1 MGKDFGAM
9 VGKRVTLRLREA
21 GGGYRDIVG
30 HIESGTTLRNRSGDL
45 LSFNPSEIA
54 VWREIKPLPDLAGQG
69 APRSIRIRELEDL
82 FSLTWV
88 ADEFEM
94 VGKWLLRASQKAMLR
109 ANSVLPRGFGP
120 YGEPECDLD
129 EAIKSVIDF
138 YSRRNQ
144 EPIFQISLPLYKDLD
159 MELEKRGWVE
169 KLRVHVMV
177 GNISHSEV
185 QLNSD
190 ITFEVSEK
198 CSDEWLALQDDGFAL
213 KKIVERSPALYATLR
228 KEGQVIAV
236 VRSAGQS
243 SWVAITRLFVAPE
256 YRGKDLGR
264 QLMQLLFNELTTLGI
279 NKVALQVSED
289 NLAAH
294 KLYLALG
301 FKIHH
306 DFTFRT
312 LSL

>member
-1 MGKDFGAM
+1 MGEDFVAM
-9 VGKRVTLRLREA
+9 IGKRLTIRLFEA

-30 HIESGTTLRNRSGDL
+30 HIESSTTLRNRSGDL
-45 LSFNPSEIA
+45 ISFNPSQIA
-54 VWREIKPLPDLAGQG
+54 AWREIKPLPDLAGRG
-69 APRSIRIRELEDL
+69 APKSMRIRELEDL

-88 ADEFEM
+88 PDEMEM
-94 VGKWLLRASQKAMLR
+94 MGQWCLRASGKITLR
-109 ANSVLPRGFGP
+109 ANSVLPRGLGP
-120 YGEPECDLD
+120 YGEPECEVD
-129 EAIKSVIDF
+129 EAIKKVIDF

-144 EPIFQISLPLYKDLD
+144 EPIFQISLPLHKDLD

-177 GNISHSEV
+177 GNILHSEV
-185 QLNSD
+185 PLSSS
-190 ITFEVSEK
+190 ITFEISEK
-198 CSDEWLALQDDGFAL
+198 CSDEWLALQDEFAI

-236 VRSAGQS
+236 VRSAQQG
-243 SWVAITRLFVAPE
+243 SWVAITRLFVSPE
-256 YRGKDLGR
+256 YRGQDLGR
-264 QLMQLLFNELTTLGI
+264 QLMQLLFNEVTSLGI
-279 NKVALQVSED
+279 NKVALQVNEE

-306 DFTFRT
+306 DFIFRT
-312 LSL
+312 LNL